1 MNASQLPLHSGAAPR
16 SMRTHR
22 PLSGTELQE
31 GSISAFIVLMLV
43 ALFALFGLVL
53 DGGRAMSAQQAA
65 QDEAEQA
72 ARAGAG
78 ALSVDALRSGQ
89 VALDQQA
96 AISSAE
102 AYTVTTG
109 HPGLAT
115 VTNGV
120 VTVTIDYRMPTS
132 VLGMVG
138 ITSLPVAAHAS
149 AVNVHGVTREEK

>member
-1 MNASQLPLHSGAAPR
+1 V
-16 SMRTHR
+16 
-22 PLSGTELQE
+22 
-31 GSISAFIVLMLV
+31 VLMLL
-43 ALFALFGLVL
+43 ALFALLGLVL

-78 ALSVDALRSGQ
+78 ALSIDALRSGQ

-96 AISSAE
+96 AIRSAE
-102 AYTVTTG
+102 AYTASSG
-109 HPGLAT
+109 HPGTVT

-120 VTVTIDYRMPTS
+120 VTVTIDYRLPTT

-138 ITSLPVAAHAS
+138 ISSLSVAAHAS
-149 AVNVHGVTREEK
+149 ATNVHGISREEQ